1 MKAGKKTLIIIAI
14 SLIIFLVVLVALKNR
29 ESSVFA
35 EQGIIDY
42 RQSSFSSKNLYK
54 LNGTWDFYPESFIKN
69 NFENIE
75 RKSLSIAVPASWNEI
90 YKPQGFGSYKLE
102 ILLPQD
108 QTNLELLMPSL
119 STAYSLYINGEKMS
133 SNGNTAMNHKKSH
146 PEFKYSTVPLE
157 NLNGR
162 AEIVLHVSNFEYSKG
177 GMWTSPLIGKAA
189 SVEQYFKTRI
199 FSETLI
205 AGGVSLVGLILL
217 TLFLVR
223 RQFISY
229 ANLGLFCLIMGIR
242 TLIVGEIPMT
252 FFFPDFSWPLMI
264 RLEYLTM
271 SVGFIFINSYFY
283 NIYKNFYKM
292 RVYLILNSL
301 AGLFSIL
308 ILFSPIRIFT
318 GQVHFMQLIILA
330 GIGQVFYLFFKS
342 GQAMKEENTIL
353 LSAFSIMLF
362 MVILDI
368 FKANNYLNFLPD
380 KMNTSYGLIILILSN
395 SFLLIRQASRMT
407 SQLLNVTSNLE
418 QLVHKRTEELE
429 QANKRLSIQA
439 VTDLL
444 TGVSNRHK
452 FTNVMKTEEARFQRY
467 GIPYAALYLDLD
479 NFKFIN
485 DTFGHPAGDL
495 ILKKF
500 AFLIQSMIRNSDYM
514 FRLGG
519 DEFFI
524 LMPDV
529 PSLVDGE
536 SLALRILKE
545 IRIREG
551 FKSDL
556 DEFLGYST
564 NIPREKKL
572 SLSIGVSSTALP
584 GIQFVQDLPVFA
596 DKALLRAKSHGK
608 NCCIV
613 YSDGN

>member
-14 SLIIFLVVLVALKNR
+14 SLIIFLVVLAALKNR

-35 EQGIIDY
+35 ELGIIDY

-54 LNGTWDFYPESFIKN
+54 LNGQWDFFPEIFTDN

-75 RKSLSIAVPASWNEI
+75 EGLSITVPASWNGI

-108 QTNLELLMPSL
+108 QTDLELLMPSL
-119 STAYSLYINGEKMS
+119 STAYSLYINGEKVS
-133 SNGNTAMNHKKSH
+133 SNGNTAMNQKNSR
-146 PEFKYSTVPLE
+146 PEFKYYTVPLE

-177 GMWTSPLIGKAA
+177 GMWTSPLFGKAA
-189 SVEQYFKTRI
+189 SVERYFKTRI

-205 AGGVSLVGLILL
+205 AGGVSLVGMILL

-301 AGLFSIL
+301 AGLFSML

-318 GQVHFMQLIILA
+318 GQVHFMQLVILA

-368 FKANNYLNFLPD
+368 FKANNFLNFLPD

-395 SFLLIRQASRMT
+395 SLLLIRQASRMT
-407 SQLLNVTSNLE
+407 SQLLNVTNNLE

-429 QANKRLSIQA
+429 QANKRLSEQA

-452 FTNVMKTEEARFQRY
+452 FANVMKTEEARFQRY
-467 GIPYAALYLDLD
+467 GITYAALYLDLD